1 LTSENP
7 TDLEELPPSPE
18 VSLLLY
24 EREIQFLVPLCFN
37 FVAESHPFLS
47 RYNKCG
53 VKVAGRCPIVVRTVS
68 GKINLEIT
76 APLVRMAS
84 LNRLMF
90 SCEGLV
96 FEYVFQEV
104 GRHYASDDL

>member
-7 TDLEELPPSPE
+7 TDLEYLAPYPE

-24 EREIQFLVPLCFN
+24 EREIQFLVSLCFN

-68 GKINLEIT
+68 GKINLEIM

-84 LNRLMF
+84 LDRLMF
-90 SCEGLV
+90 SRKGLV
-96 FEYVFQEV
+96 FAYVFQEV

>member
-1 LTSENP
+1 
-7 TDLEELPPSPE
+7 LEELAPSPE

-24 EREIQFLVPLCFN
+24 EREIQFLFPLCFN
-37 FVAESHPFLS
+37 FVVESHPFLS

-53 VKVAGRCPIVVRTVS
+53 VRVAGRCPIVVRTVS
-68 GKINLEIT
+68 GKINLEIM

-84 LNRLMF
+84 LDRLNF
-90 SCEGLV
+90 SCEGWG
-96 FEYVFQEV
+96 FAIVFQEI